1 MTVKEWL
8 NRGWELDKEIN
19 QLLQSQR
26 EALTRATK
34 TTCTSADEKV
44 QTSKNNTTENKFVS
58 YAEYSD
64 MADKRIDE
72 LYEIKKEI
80 LAAVKEL
87 EDSTLRTLLIARY
100 INFKTWEQIAA
111 EMHYSYK
118 HTVHILHP
126 KALLKLK
133 DVIECNIG
141 QVL

>member
-87 EDSTLRTLLIARY
+87 EDSTLRTLLVARY

-111 EMHYSYK
+111 DMHYSYK
-118 HTVHILHP
+118 HIVHILHP
-126 KALLKLK
+126 KALSKLEN
-133 DVIECNIG
+133 VIECNIG